1 MTSPTLTVVSGGP
14 GTGKTTLAHV
24 LAHELGC
31 PAIIRDEIKQGL
43 VLATP
48 GYQAGGEDPLSH
60 KALDAFFEVTG
71 ALLRAGVTTVIEAAF
86 QDRLWRPHLEPL
98 TGLAEIRIIR
108 CATPAA
114 IAHDRIAH
122 RAQHSGHRAAHGDHD
137 LLEAI
142 AAGEHSLDSWVP
154 ISLDV
159 PTLLVDTSDGY
170 SPGIQDVVKFIRT
183 ATQTDPSTIKSP
195 EE

>member
-14 GTGKTTLAHV
+14 GTGKTTLAHA

-31 PAIIRDEIKQGL
+31 PTIIRDEIKQGL

-48 GYQAGGEDPLSH
+48 GYQAGGEDPLNY
-60 KALDAFFEVTG
+60 KALDVFFEVTG
-71 ALLRAGVTTVIEAAF
+71 AFLRSGVTTVIEAAF

-98 TGLAEIRIIR
+98 TDLAEIRVIR
-108 CATPAA
+108 CNTPAT

-122 RAQHSGHRAAHGDHD
+122 RVQHSGHRAAHADHD

-142 AAGEHSLDSWVP
+142 TAGEYSLDSFVP

-159 PTLLVDTSDGY
+159 PTLEVDTSDGY
-170 SPGIQDVVKFIRT
+170 RPGLENIASF
-183 ATQTDPSTIKSP
+183 ALGSAP
-195 EE
+195 